1 MDEAMYLW
9 EGKGWSYVFMGVE
22 GMKLC
27 IYGRGMDEALYLWEG
42 KGWSYVFMGVEW
54 MKLCIYGS

>member
-1 MDEAMYLW
+1 MYLW